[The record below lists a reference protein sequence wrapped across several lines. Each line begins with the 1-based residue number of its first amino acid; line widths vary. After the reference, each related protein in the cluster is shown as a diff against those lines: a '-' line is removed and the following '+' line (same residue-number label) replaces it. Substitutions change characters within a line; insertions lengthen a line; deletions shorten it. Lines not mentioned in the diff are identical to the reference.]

1 MNTEAILRYTRPIV
15 RASVWFGVLGLLGNA
30 NAQLPGAIFTSTK
43 TGTTVNGNIYNDAK
57 DVYLNGGPQN
67 VNGSLLMDGIYFF
80 QVTDPSGKTLL
91 HKDSAWDRLVL
102 VDAGRFAGRC
112 DASGTLLSMGPPKP
126 PHPNGTYNPANG
138 GGVPV
143 QLWPYDQTPNNGGEY
158 KAWLILWKP
167 EVTNSPKTYSTTTY
181 SSVDTDGI
189 HLIFSRRWCKTDNY
203 KIKIKGPTTRKQWEL
218 KAVKFYDSDMD
229 GIFDPNE
236 FPIYRFGITFELG
249 NAAPLFQLTN
259 QVGNT
264 SVIVDD
270 GTGYKICEVIPP
282 DARYGANGVL
292 NAAAGWFQ
300 TAPGGFF
307 DPADDRCYSGTA
319 TANQEFP
326 FGNIQMAKLSG
337 VKFYD
342 ADGDGVKDD
351 GEVGLAGFSIDI
363 HTVWPDGSTEDETVV
378 TGANGVWVSKAYPDG
393 TDYTVTEDL
402 SANPTWL
409 QTFPA
414 SSWTG
419 TITGTGPTNGYY
431 DVSYTIAD
439 VTGLDF
445 GNIQRCHFE
454 GVKFYDRDMDGI
466 QDAGEPG
473 VGGITIHLELTLPD
487 GTETSEDVVTAA
499 DGSWETANLYPDGT
513 TYEISEVLPTAPGCW
528 IQTAPSG
535 GKYTG
540 TLSGDGNPT
549 DATYE
554 LNCDEFSFGN
564 ILGAKLCGKK
574 VYDADFDGVVDPEDP
589 GIQGFKITIE
599 VTLPN
604 GDVQTETVYT
614 GAGGT
619 YCTVNCY
626 PEGSTYEVCEVA
638 PSSAWIQT
646 FPAGNACYEGTIPTS
661 TGPYSASSSLP
672 DVEGLVFANVVLGG
686 EGGHTPG
693 FWHNQNGEETM
704 MDGGTLQPELNAVI
718 ALPLRN
724 EDGSNAYFANFQE
737 FSDWL
742 VSTNGVNMA
751 NKLSSHVAAMYLNIE
766 AGFVNA
772 GSYIYAPG
780 TTSAGPL
787 GFAEVGDVLAEAIAA
802 LEADGYTPSGDEPM
816 RSYQT
821 ALKDALD
828 KANNNT
834 NWVSGPITII
844 PSPY

>member
-1 MNTEAILRYTRPIV
+1 MRTEAIIRSFAPVL
-15 RASVWFGVLGLLGNA
+15 RASVLVGVLGAFGSA
-30 NAQLPGAIFTSTK
+30 SAQLPGAIFTSTK
-43 TGTTVNGNIYNDAK
+43 TGTTVNGNIYNDEK

-67 VNGSLLMDGIYFF
+67 PNGSLLMDGIYFF

-102 VDAGRFAGRC
+102 VDGGRFAGRC
-112 DASGTLLSMGPPKP
+112 NSSGTLLSMGPPKP
-126 PHPNGTYNPANG
+126 PHPNGIYNPTN

-143 QLWPYDQTPNNGGEY
+143 QLWPYDPTPNNGGEY
-158 KAWLILWKP
+158 KAWLVLWKP
-167 EVTNSPKTYSTTTY
+167 EVTDSPKTYSSTTY
-181 SSVDTDGI
+181 STPDTDGV
-189 HLIFSRRWCKTDNY
+189 HLVFSRRWCKTDNY
-203 KIKIKGPTTRKQWEL
+203 KVKVKTGPPNKDWVLQAL
-218 KAVKFYDSDMD
+218 KFYDTNMD
-229 GIFDPNE
+229 GVWDPSE
-236 FPIYRFGITFELG
+236 LPIMDFGITFELNG
-249 NAAPLFQLTN
+249 GAPAFKLTLAN
-259 QVGNT
+259 
-264 SVIVDD
+264 
-270 GTGYKICEVIPP
+270 GTTDVVVPNGTTYRICEVLPP
-282 DARYGANGVL
+282 
-292 NAAAGWFQ
+292 NAGYNAVVPAASTGWFQ
-300 TAPGGFF
+300 TGPGGFY
-307 DPADDRCYSGTA
+307 DAPEDRCYSGTA
-319 TANQEFP
+319 TSNGTFY
-326 FGNIQMAKLSG
+326 FGNIQMGRLSG

-342 ADGDGVKDD
+342 TNGNGEKDP
-351 GEVGLAGFSIDI
+351 GEPGLAGFKIKI
-363 HTVWPDGSTEDETVV
+363 EAVWPDGSDDGETI
-378 TGANGVWVSKAYPDG
+378 TSGADGSWVSKRYPDG
-393 TDYTVTEDL
+393 TDYTVYEDL
-402 SANPTWL
+402 STFPTWL
-409 QTFPA
+409 QTSTPA
-414 SSWTG
+414 TYTG
-419 TITGTGPTNGYY
+419 TIEGTKPTGNYH
-431 DVSYTIAD
+431 VSYTIPD
-439 VTGLDF
+439 KTGLDF
-445 GNIQRCHFE
+445 GNVRTCRFE

-466 QDAGEPG
+466 QDASEPG

-513 TYEISEVLPTAPGCW
+513 TYEISEVLPTTPGCW
-528 IQTAPSG
+528 IQTAPAG

-554 LNCDEFSFGN
+554 LNCDEFNFGN

-604 GDVQTETVYT
+604 GDVETETVYT
-614 GAGGT
+614 GPGGT

-646 FPAGNACYEGTIPTS
+646 FPANDECYEGTIPTS
-661 TGPYSASSSLP
+661 TGPYDAGSSLP
-672 DVEGLVFANVVLGG
+672 DVEGLVFANIVLGG

-693 FWHNQNGEETM
+693 YWHNQNGEETM
-704 MDGGTLQPELNAVI
+704 MDGGTLQPELNALI

-724 EDGSNAYFANFQE
+724 EDGSNAYFASFQE

-742 VSTNGVNMA
+742 VSTDGVNMA
-751 NKLSSHVAAMYLNIE
+751 NKLSSHVAAMFLNIE